1 MSLQPAKTTT
11 FTTLM
16 PLQPSQ
22 ATCSSTSLAHIAM
35 CWIYHCS
42 SVANRD
48 SIREC
53 GLRPNVA
60 RVLALKDHRSLLMVM
75 DSCCIFVQ
83 LWTSCNPHAK
93 EYSWIQLLL
102 PRPRSFIRLLR
113 VHWRAGEKDWRV
125 ALWKIWFWRL
135 EDANAAECYCRGA
148 PSLGRDVAVQRDPR
162 STRDRPVGASDLVL
176 MVFLRSG
183 LTGCQGRQ
191 FWRTQSGCS
200 MKCPNATPFPA
211 VDSSVSLTAI
221 TLKYTWQSSHDTL
234 WTHPAYPPNRL
245 PFPYLSGRC
254 DIIRP
259 CFMLFASNLDMF
271 CVDSH

>member
-1 MSLQPAKTTT
+1 MSGTQKGHGRFSQFLEGVVVGHLNVWWSFLYHGHDQTFRFQRADAMSLQPAKTTT

-113 VHWRAGEKDWRV
+113 VH
-125 ALWKIWFWRL
+125 
-135 EDANAAECYCRGA
+135 
-148 PSLGRDVAVQRDPR
+148 
-162 STRDRPVGASDLVL
+162 
-176 MVFLRSG
+176 
-183 LTGCQGRQ
+183 
-191 FWRTQSGCS
+191 
-200 MKCPNATPFPA
+200 
-211 VDSSVSLTAI
+211 
-221 TLKYTWQSSHDTL
+221 
-234 WTHPAYPPNRL
+234 
-245 PFPYLSGRC
+245 
-254 DIIRP
+254 
-259 CFMLFASNLDMF
+259 
-271 CVDSH
+271 